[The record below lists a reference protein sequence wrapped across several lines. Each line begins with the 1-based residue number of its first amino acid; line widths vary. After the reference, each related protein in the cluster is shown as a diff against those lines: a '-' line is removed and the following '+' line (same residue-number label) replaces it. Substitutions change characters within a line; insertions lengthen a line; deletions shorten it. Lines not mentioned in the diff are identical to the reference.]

1 MGTAIVTG
9 ASAGLGIE
17 FAKLF
22 VQDGHQVVLVA
33 RRKEQLEAVAN
44 SLKAIFPNSKAYVIG
59 MDLGSPGAG
68 QRLFE
73 RTQSLGLKIDF
84 LVNNA
89 GFGEAGDFS
98 KLSLSRQLQM
108 IDLNVRT
115 LVELTHLY
123 LPSMR
128 ENKFGRILNVGSTA
142 GFQPGPYMATYF
154 ATKAFVNSFSE
165 ALHEELNG
173 TGVTCTVL
181 APGATATEFQ
191 SVAHLDKALLFKTGV
206 ASSGPVVRAG
216 YIGLLAGKALV
227 VPGFKNKF
235 SVQLLRI
242 SPRKMVRKLVARL
255 NRA

>member
-73 RTQSLGLKIDF
+73 RTQALGLKIDF

-89 GFGEAGDFS
+89 GFGESGDFS
-98 KLSLSRQLQM
+98 SMSLSRQLQM

-128 ENKFGRILNVGSTA
+128 ANKFGKILNVGSTA
-142 GFQPGPYMATYF
+142 GFQPGPFMATYF

-165 ALHEELNG
+165 ALQEELSG

-191 SVAHLDKALLFKTGV
+191 SVAHLDKALLFKSGV
-206 ASSGPVVRAG
+206 ASSAPVVKAG
-216 YIGLLAGKALV
+216 YKGMMKGQTLV
-227 VPGFKNKF
+227 VPGFRNKAMI
-235 SVQLLRI
+235 QLLRI
-242 SPRKMVRKLVARL
+242 SPRAVVLKLVSRL
-255 NRA
+255 NR